1 VQVLTGTGSTAAE
14 AVPDPGAVIA
24 LYEAARAFGPLR
36 ALKPLTLTVRPG
48 ERIALL
54 GPNGAGKTT
63 AISVMLGLLA
73 PDTGSVRLF
82 GQDPAAAIAA
92 GRVGAMLQDGGLMR
106 GVRVRE
112 LLAMLAAQYSAPIS
126 VERVCALAQLG
137 GLEDRLV
144 QQLSGGQ
151 SQRVRVAIALIGNP
165 ELLILDEPTAAM
177 DVEARRTFWAA
188 MAEQSAA
195 GRTILFSTHYLE
207 EADEIA
213 DRVILLAAGRLVA
226 DGTPEEI
233 KASVGLRAV
242 RFAADAPIDGLEHLP
257 GVTSV
262 AIRAKRVE
270 LYSTDTDATLRGL
283 IAGHPGA
290 REIEVGGIGLEEAF
304 LALTDAAD
312 AA

>member
-1 VQVLTGTGSTAAE
+1 MQTHRATSSAAV
-14 AVPDPGAVIA
+14 AVSDPVAAIA
-24 LYEAARAFGPLR
+24 LDEAARSFGAVR
-36 ALKPLTLTVRPG
+36 ALKPLTLRVRPG
-48 ERIALL
+48 EMVALL

-63 AISVMLGLLA
+63 AISTMLGLLE
-73 PDTGSVRLF
+73 PDSGSVQLF
-82 GQDPAAAIAA
+82 GLEPAAAIRD

-106 GVRVRE
+106 GARVRE
-112 LLAMLAAQYSAPIS
+112 LLTMLAAQYPAPIS
-126 VERVCALAQLG
+126 IERACALAQLG

-144 QQLSGGQ
+144 QGLSGGQ
-151 SQRVRVAIALIGNP
+151 CQRVRVALALIGNP
-165 ELLILDEPTAAM
+165 DLLILDEPTAAM

-213 DRVILLAAGRLVA
+213 DRIVLLAAGRLVA
-226 DGTPEEI
+226 DGTPADI
-233 KASVGLRAV
+233 KAAVGLRAV
-242 RFAADAPIDGLEHLP
+242 RFAADGPIDGLEHLP

-262 AIRAKRVE
+262 AIGPRRVE
-270 LYSTDTDATLRGL
+270 LRSTDTDATLRGL

-290 REIEVGGIGLEEAF
+290 RDIEVGGIGLEEAF
-304 LALTDAAD
+304 LALTDTAD